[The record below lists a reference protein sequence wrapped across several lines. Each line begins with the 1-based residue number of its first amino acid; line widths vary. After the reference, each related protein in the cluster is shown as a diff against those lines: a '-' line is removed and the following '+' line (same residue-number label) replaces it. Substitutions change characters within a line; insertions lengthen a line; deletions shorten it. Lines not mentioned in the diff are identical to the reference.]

1 MFAEED
7 EYSKLIEEIGRVSL
21 SVGNK
26 SIGILA
32 VGHPTWAWYV
42 GTMGSVKWMWSGNDL
57 PGRVLK
63 DPVHYSLNNK
73 EVVLDDVKVLLLQGE
88 WNLVED
94 KLWGMKSLKTI
105 LKFGNSDY
113 AVKSIRSKRR
123 KKSSNVPIG
132 WREGGYWISHQ
143 SIGGGD

>member
-1 MFAEED
+1 
-7 EYSKLIEEIGRVSL
+7 
-21 SVGNK
+21 
-26 SIGILA
+26 
-32 VGHPTWAWYV
+32 
-42 GTMGSVKWMWSGNDL
+42 MGSVKWMWSGNDL

-113 AVKSIRSKRR
+113 AVKSVRSKRR
-123 KKSSNVPIG
+123 KKSFNVPID
-132 WREGGYWISHQ
+132 WREGGYRISHQ
-143 SIGGGD
+143 SIGGVTNGIFKFDWAVRIENPDVPFSPPPTVHARLS